1 MSKLYKKFI
10 SLKIENPNKVYLFK
24 VGIFYIFIDDD
35 ARLMST
41 ILNLKLTKLNSVIPK
56 CGFPI
61 SSSKKYFDMLKKY
74 NYDICIIEDI
84 NLYNTIPSYQNNENI
99 KKVISKLSSVNI
111 DNLSISETYE
121 LLYDLQKTFNLIS
134 GDDFENEEKV

>member
-10 SLKIENPNKVYLFK
+10 SLKIENPNKIYLFK

-84 NLYNTIPSYQNNENI
+84 NLYNTIPSYQNNENTRKRTSFALALI
-99 KKVISKLSSVNI
+99 KFSAFYFSSLNVII
-111 DNLSISETYE
+111 
-121 LLYDLQKTFNLIS
+121 LLWNF
-134 GDDFENEEKV
+134 